1 MMIPTQFKSIS
12 RSGREILRLRP
23 AWLSYWGSILAAAGV
38 IGLWVLKRPFFDA
51 LSDGVG
57 LPQELA
63 GLGLGLGLL
72 PIFARVLYHRYTHAY
87 EIEDRK
93 KLRMVAGFVSR
104 VKREFPL
111 TDKVQ
116 TDMGQSIIGR
126 VLNYGT
132 LAFWTGD
139 DRSRLQ
145 WKDAPDP
152 DRIIAFLDQL
162 KSGAFVSS
170 STGSATR
177 SDQRASPSEAH
188 SISVGIGAP
197 TLKEAKSTNYTH
209 FGTGANDKPL
219 SEMVAKRIR
228 TPLGNYIDNDD
239 GTVTDETGGLMWQR
253 APWGMV
259 WTGNGF
265 VGDPIKLRWGDAVRL
280 FGQGVDV
287 GYRVGA
293 TMAYMGHEKRAA
305 SAFEHGYKEGKC
317 LIRAGS
323 YNDWR
328 LPTAQELD
336 RFSPYLHSNYS
347 DQGRTGDGLSQ
358 DEQYDWRWHGPA
370 GRAAFQ
376 RLYPELFSLKAH
388 LWTATGLG
396 SGLAWAYD
404 GNLPVGDFKVS
415 DERPVIFVRKLTG
428 SEIRAAKTED
438 ETLKLEQTT

>member
-1 MMIPTQFKSIS
+1 MIPTQFKTVS

-23 AWLSYWGSILAAAGV
+23 AWLSYWGSIIAAGGV
-38 IGLWVLKRPFFDA
+38 IGLWVLQRPFFDA
-51 LSDGVG
+51 LSDSVG
-57 LPQELA
+57 LPTELA

-72 PIFARVLYHRYTHAY
+72 PILARVLYHRYTHAY

-93 KLRMVAGFVSR
+93 KLRMVAGFISR

-152 DRIIAFLDQL
+152 DRIIEFLDRL
-162 KSGAFVSS
+162 KSGTPIKAYYPRDNRDGASS
-170 STGSATR
+170 SPDPTSGLSNE
-177 SDQRASPSEAH
+177 PS
-188 SISVGIGAP
+188 
-197 TLKEAKSTNYTH
+197 LKEAKATNYTH
-209 FGTGANDKPL
+209 FGDVSAQKPL
-219 SEMVAKRIR
+219 VEMIAKRIH
-228 TPLGNYIDNDD
+228 TPIGDYVDNDD
-239 GTVTDETGGLMWQR
+239 GTVTDETGGLMWLR

-265 VGDPIKLRWGDAVRL
+265 LGNPIRLRWGDAVRL
-280 FGQGVDV
+280 FGQGTNV
-287 GYRVGA
+287 GYKVGG
-293 TMAYMGHEKRAA
+293 TLAYMGHEKRAA
-305 SAFEHGYKEGKC
+305 AAFEYGYKEGKC

-336 RFSPYLHSNYS
+336 RLSPYLHSTYG

-358 DEQYDWRWHGPA
+358 LEQFDWHWHGKA
-370 GRAAFQ
+370 ARAAFQ

-388 LWTATGLG
+388 LWTATGVG
-396 SGLAWAYD
+396 SGLAWAFD
-404 GNLPVGDFKVS
+404 GGLPVGDFKVS
-415 DERPVIFVRKLTG
+415 DERSVVFVRKLTG
-428 SEIRAAKTED
+428 SEISAAAIED
-438 ETLKLEQTT
+438 EALNWDQPS